1 VVVNGHRDAWR
12 RPVTNDHP
20 KACGLAFQLRSR
32 RREILA
38 LFPGRHAPCET
49 MNAILA
55 RKGPHAPLYRA
66 NLGYL
71 LRTSVHGWRSNRPRA
86 VVWRQLW
93 LEPTK

>member
-1 VVVNGHRDAWR
+1 
-12 RPVTNDHP
+12 
-20 KACGLAFQLRSR
+20 
-32 RREILA
+32 
-38 LFPGRHAPCET
+38 

-86 VVWRQLW
+86 VVWRPLW